1 MCRHLI
7 GRQDALCSRRI
18 LSYRF
23 RMHHMSN
30 ASSQEV
36 KLFAEGWKEL
46 KAESVFE
53 IRASYLARDLLLS
66 AENLRVALPEP
77 GTCPIPQLS

>member
-1 MCRHLI
+1 
-7 GRQDALCSRRI
+7 
-18 LSYRF
+18 
-23 RMHHMSN
+23 MSN

-46 KAESVFE
+46 KAKSVFE

-66 AENLRVALPEP
+66 AENLRVAFPEP